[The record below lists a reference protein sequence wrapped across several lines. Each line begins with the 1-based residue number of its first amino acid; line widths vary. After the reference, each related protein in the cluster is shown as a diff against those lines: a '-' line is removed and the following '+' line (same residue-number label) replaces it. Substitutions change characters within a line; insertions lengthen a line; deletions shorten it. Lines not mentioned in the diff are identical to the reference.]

1 MCFFKDSAELPVF
14 QVLVKNQ
21 GTSPTFQL
29 IDTMTGLTDA
39 GAAFYLRSADYFS
52 ANQQP
57 GRLPLDGAIL
67 ERSADQ
73 PSSEGEGLEE
83 GAGGEEGGG
92 GRGER
97 GKKTPPLF
105 IG

>member
-1 MCFFKDSAELPVF
+1 MKCRVEDILREALLHGSRPKGKKKQKKKRQCVFFKDSAELPVF

-39 GAAFYLRSADYFS
+39 GAALYLRSADYIS

-57 GRLPLDGAIL
+57 GRLPLDGAVL
-67 ERSADQ
+67 
-73 PSSEGEGLEE
+73 
-83 GAGGEEGGG
+83 
-92 GRGER
+92 
-97 GKKTPPLF
+97 
-105 IG
+105 